1 MVHIFLSGPVT
12 ASQTVIR
19 LCVETP
25 TAGGM
30 VPVFETGDEELL
42 KLVQKLS
49 SAFSITCVIITRP
62 TFRYQSV
69 PMVIVF
75 TQYDRLVRT
84 RRLELKD
91 DYPNMDDHTLDSRS
105 VKEAWKAFEKCL
117 QSLRQAL
124 RRLNIQMP
132 PCARVSGTFVS
143 FA

>member
-1 MVHIFLSGPVT
+1 MVHIFLLGPVP

-25 TAGGM
+25 TAGGR
-30 VPVFETGDEELL
+30 VFETGDEELL
-42 KLVQKLS
+42 KFVQKLS
-49 SAFSITCVIITRP
+49 SAFSISCVIITRP
-62 TFRYQSV
+62 TFCHQSV

-91 DYPNMDDHTLDSRS
+91 DYPNMDDHTLDNRC
-105 VKEAWKAFEKCL
+105 VEEAWKAFEKCL

-132 PCARVSGTFVS
+132 PYARVSGTFVP
-143 FA
+143 FV